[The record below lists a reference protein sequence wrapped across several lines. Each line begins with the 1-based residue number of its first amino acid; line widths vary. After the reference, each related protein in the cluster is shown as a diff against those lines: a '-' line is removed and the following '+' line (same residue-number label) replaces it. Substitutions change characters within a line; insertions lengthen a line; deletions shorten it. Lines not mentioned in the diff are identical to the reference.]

1 MAESSLHTNDV
12 DGVKGVNNVNGVNDV
27 NGVNSIDG
35 VNGTNGLDRPQRR
48 RIVVVG
54 LGMVAM
60 SFMYV
65 CVL

>member
-1 MAESSLHTNDV
+1 MAEIALHTD
-12 DGVKGVNNVNGVNDV
+12 DGDNGV
-27 NGVNSIDG
+27 NGVNSVNSIDG
-35 VNGTNGLDRPQRR
+35 ANGTNGLDRPRR
-48 RIVVVG
+48 TRIVVVG

>member
-1 MAESSLHTNDV
+1 MAESALHTD
-12 DGVKGVNNVNGVNDV
+12 DGVNGVNDANGV
-27 NGVNSIDG
+27 NSVNSIDG
-35 VNGTNGLDRPQRR
+35 VNGTNGLDRPPRT